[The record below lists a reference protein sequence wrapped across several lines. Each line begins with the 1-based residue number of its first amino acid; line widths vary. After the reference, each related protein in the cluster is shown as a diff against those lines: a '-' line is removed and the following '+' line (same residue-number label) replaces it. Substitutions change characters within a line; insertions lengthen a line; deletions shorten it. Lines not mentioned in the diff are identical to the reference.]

1 MREAVL
7 EPLLRRMRIGRVL
20 PYIRKYPGCELL
32 DIGCGWD
39 ARFLRSVEPFI
50 GHGEGIDFKAP
61 TLQTEK
67 LSIRPMT
74 VVNQLPFADNSF
86 DVVTML
92 AVLEHLA
99 EPDATL
105 RDIYRVLRPAGRLVL
120 TVPSDSA
127 KPVLEFLAYR
137 LHVVSEA
144 EIRDHK
150 QYFNKTTLSAA
161 VGAAGFEVEEHRYFQ
176 LGFNN
181 FLVARKS
188 SSAGRNS
195 ALT

>member
-7 EPLLRRMRIGRVL
+7 EPLLRRMRIRRVL
-20 PYIRKYPGCELL
+20 PSIRRYPGCELL

-50 GHGEGIDFKAP
+50 ARGEGIDFKAP

-74 VVNQLPFADNSF
+74 VVNELPFVDNSF
-86 DVVTML
+86 DIVTML

-99 EPDATL
+99 EPNAML
-105 RDIYRVLRPAGRLVL
+105 RDSYRVLRPAGRLVL
-120 TVPSDSA
+120 TVPSDAA

-137 LHVVSEA
+137 LHIVSEA

-150 QYFNKTTLSAA
+150 QYFNKTTLTAA
-161 VGAAGFEVEEHRYFQ
+161 VLAAGFEVEEHRYFQ

-188 SSAGRNS
+188 GAAARYSG
-195 ALT
+195 LT